1 MLEVNIPGRES
12 LSIKALVLD
21 YNGTLAVDG
30 VLLDGVRE
38 QIVRLAEMLEIYVL
52 TSDTYGS
59 VTAQCRSLPVR
70 VHVLESAEHTQE
82 KADFIAQL
90 GQDEV
95 AAVGNGANDRLMLER
110 AALGIAVIG
119 SEGAATAAL
128 MSSDIAV
135 KDIRN
140 ALGLLL
146 NSRRLVATL
155 RR

>member
-1 MLEVNIPGRES
+1 MLEVNISGRGS
-12 LSIKALVLD
+12 LSIKTLVLD

-30 VLLDGVRE
+30 VLLDGVGE
-38 QIVRLAEMLEIYVL
+38 LIVQLAETIEIYVL

-59 VTAQCRSLPVR
+59 VSVQCRTLPVR
-70 VHVLESAEHTQE
+70 VHVLESAAHTQE

-90 GQDEV
+90 GRAQV

-128 MSSDIAV
+128 MSSDIVV
-135 KDIRN
+135 KDIRD